1 MKFDKLR
8 FEICDDFASGDFIF
22 DAYGNDLNELFAAC
36 AAACFHA
43 LTDLEKVRPVRKITL
58 EQNGEYPEELLYNF
72 ISELIYLKDTEKLFL
87 SDFDIDI
94 SPDRKALKAIVAGE
108 PIDYDRHTIK
118 TDVKAATYHNLKIE
132 KVFNGYKVR
141 MVLDL

>member
-1 MKFDKLR
+1 MKYHKLR

-22 DAYGNDLNELFAAC
+22 DAYGNNLNELFAAC

-43 LTDLEKVRPVRKITL
+43 ITDLEKVRPVRKITV
-58 EQNGEYPEELLYNF
+58 EQNGENPEELLYNF
-72 ISELIYLKDTEKLFL
+72 ISELIYLKDAEKLFL
-87 SDFDIDI
+87 SEFDIDI

-108 PIDYDRHTIK
+108 SIDYDRHTIK
-118 TDVKAATYHNLKIE
+118 TDVKAATYHDLKIE
-132 KVFNGYKVR
+132 KVDSGYKVR